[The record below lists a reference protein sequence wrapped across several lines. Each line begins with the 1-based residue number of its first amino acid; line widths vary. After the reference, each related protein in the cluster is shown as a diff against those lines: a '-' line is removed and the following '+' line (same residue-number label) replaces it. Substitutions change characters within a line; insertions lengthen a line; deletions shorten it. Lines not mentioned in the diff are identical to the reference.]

1 MTWADYF
8 RVNNLQIAETGALNA
23 AGANWRVLRGA
34 VENGFLVRARR
45 GHYALPGTDAHILEA
60 VRLGGRLACVSA
72 AAHAGIFALDS
83 TFAHIHLDANA
94 SRLRAPH
101 DRLQQL
107 TADNRDGVELHWGG
121 LLAPTAGT
129 EFSVALT
136 DSLVQIFRCQQPRSA
151 IASLDNALHQ
161 RQTTSQ
167 DVTAIFAALPGD
179 LQYLRPL
186 IDARSESGQ
195 ETLLRFVVR
204 EAGFDFDIQVE
215 ISGVGRVDMVVEGR
229 IVVEADSRQHH
240 DGWEAHV
247 RDRSRDRVLAA
258 LGYLS
263 LRVLYRDIV
272 HHPERIVAA
281 ITGLL
286 SATGHFRTFIV

>member
-1 MTWADYF
+1 MTWAEYF
-8 RVNNLQIAETGALNA
+8 RDNDLQIAQTGALNA

-34 VENGFLVRARR
+34 VETGCLVRARR

-83 TFAHIHLDANA
+83 TFAHIHVDATA
-94 SRLRAPH
+94 SRLRSPH
-101 DRLQQL
+101 DRLQLL
-107 TADNRDGVELHWGG
+107 TEDNRDGVVLHWGG
-121 LLAPTAGT
+121 LLDQSAGT
-129 EFSVALT
+129 EFRVGLA
-136 DSLVQIFRCQQPRSA
+136 DSLVQIFRCQQPPCA
-151 IASLDNALHQ
+151 IASLDNALHLGQ
-161 RQTTSQ
+161 ATPET
-167 DVTAIFAALPGD
+167 VTAIFAALPGD

-229 IVVEADSRQHH
+229 VVVEADSRQYH

-258 LGYLS
+258 RGYVS

-286 SATGHFRTFIV
+286 AATGRFRTFIV